1 MLSTTRILRCNNV
14 HLITMS
20 ASANDLGILY
30 HCHLYHQLLIDL
42 ISGEGKQN
50 IKEDKTSLAIKLFFP
65 YDTES
70 FKNGSI
76 RAA

>member
-1 MLSTTRILRCNNV
+1 MLSTTSLLHCNHV

-30 HCHLYHQLLIDL
+30 HCHLYHQLLIVL

-50 IKEDKTSLAIKLFFP
+50 IKDKTSLAIKLFFP
-65 YDTES
+65 YDIKS
-70 FKNGSI
+70 FNNGSI
-76 RAA
+76 WAA